1 MMANRR
7 HLDKQNRGWKMKTK
21 LTMLCTLAAFLA
33 APAGLHA
40 ATTDAAG
47 SEVATKKIKR
57 ILVKKKKKKVMVK
70 KKVVAPHRVRRYV
83 PAHRRRVVHR
93 RVVVHRPVHVVPVRQ
108 TVVHR
113 RARRTVVRE
122 THGENLLGVSLRAVG
137 ATIQGEM
144 LNMAAV
150 ENPTMWGFGLQF
162 RGKVSEHWGLEFGLD
177 WMRGDGGEVVQTTVP
192 LMLSAYYQFF
202 PNSPFRPHILAGV
215 GALFTKLE
223 YDTGFRYDTVQFA
236 GHVGG
241 GLELRLTDW
250 FGLTADVRF
259 LGLYK
264 NLGTQSSI
272 ERECIQSHGGSYCSG
287 LQTLDTSDQW
297 NIGTQ
302 FMAGATIYF

>member
-1 MMANRR
+1 
-7 HLDKQNRGWKMKTK
+7 MKTK
-21 LTMLCTLAAFLA
+21 LTILCTLVVALA
-33 APAGLHA
+33 APAGINA
-40 ATTDAAG
+40 ATTDAVA

-57 ILVKKKKKKVMVK
+57 ILLKKKKVMVK
-70 KKVVAPHRVRRYV
+70 KKVMAPHRVRRYV
-83 PAHRRRVVHR
+83 PSHRRRVVRR

-113 RARRTVVRE
+113 RVRRTVVSE
-122 THGENLLGVSLRAVG
+122 SYDENLLGVSLRAVG

-150 ENPTMWGFGLQF
+150 ENPTMWGLGLQF

-177 WMRGDGGEVVQTTVP
+177 WMQGDGGEVVQTTVP

-202 PNSPFRPHILAGV
+202 PDSRFRPHILAGV

-236 GHVGG
+236 GQVGG

-250 FGLTADVRF
+250 FGLTADLRF

-302 FMAGATIYF
+302 FMAGATLYF

>member
-7 HLDKQNRGWKMKTK
+7 HLDKQNRGWEMKTK
-21 LTMLCTLAAFLA
+21 LTMLCTLVVALA

-40 ATTDAAG
+40 ATTDARG
-47 SEVATKKIKR
+47 SEAATKKIKR
-57 ILVKKKKKKVMVK
+57 VLVKKKKVMVK
-70 KKVVAPHRVRRYV
+70 KKVVAPRRVRRYV
-83 PAHRRRVVHR
+83 PSHRRKVVHR
-93 RVVVHRPVHVVPVRQ
+93 KVVVHRPVHVVPVRQ

-122 THGENLLGVSLRAVG
+122 PHNDYLLGVSLRAVG

-162 RGKVSEHWGLEFGLD
+162 RGKVAEHWGLEFGLD
-177 WMRGDGGEVVQTTVP
+177 WMRGDGGDVVQTTVP

-202 PNSPFRPHILAGV
+202 PHSRFRPHILAGV

-223 YDTGFRYDTVQFA
+223 YDTGFRYDTVQLA
-236 GHVGG
+236 GQLGG
-241 GLELRLTDW
+241 GLELRLADW
-250 FGLTADVRF
+250 FGLTADVRL

-272 ERECIQSHGGSYCSG
+272 ERECIQSHGGKSGYCPG